1 VIDMAKVLL
10 KDIVI
15 PKGTI
20 LRTAPRKTKRVGN
33 CHFDCVIGLSTNTAG
48 HFEYCIDSDYLEE
61 LDEYF
66 ADIKE

>member
-1 VIDMAKVLL
+1 MKKVLL
-10 KDIVI
+10 KDIII

-20 LRTAPRKTKRVGN
+20 LNTSPNKTERIGN
-33 CHFDCVIGLSTNTAG
+33 VHFDCVIGLSTNTCG
-48 HFEYCIDSDYLEE
+48 HFEYCIDPDFSGE